1 VRAADQRSAAE
12 IEEQA
17 SDARLVIPM
26 KWLPSDRPEV
36 HRVIDIDAAPEA
48 SGAPASP
55 EPVPPTASRD
65 FVPRNRTVPR
75 LSFVNLP
82 DPDAITVPVAD
93 ATVPVALAGWAHVIS
108 TSPDACLLVDARGYV
123 LAASFAAAELLGDVT
138 PDEMVGRHLLDGILA
153 FADFDAG
160 KRGHDRGPAYAD
172 RIPPL
177 LAVATEAPA
186 RGLLRITARS
196 GEIRMVDALAAP
208 VHDPSGTVLG
218 AVSFVH
224 SLSFD

>member
-1 VRAADQRSAAE
+1 VHAADQRSAAE
-12 IEEQA
+12 IDEQA

-26 KWLPSDRPEV
+26 KWLPADRAEV
-36 HRVIDIDAAPEA
+36 HRVIDIDAAP
-48 SGAPASP
+48 P
-55 EPVPPTASRD
+55 EPAAFAAESDIDPGPD
-65 FVPRNRTVPR
+65 FVPRNRTPAAR
-75 LSFVNLP
+75 LSFVTVP
-82 DPDAITVPVAD
+82 DPDAIVAPSAD
-93 ATVPVALAGWAHVIS
+93 ATVPTALAGWAHVIS
-108 TSPDACLLVDARGYV
+108 TSPDACLLVDARGRV

-138 PDEMVGRHLLDGILA
+138 PDEMVGRHLLDGILH

-186 RGLLRITARS
+186 RGLLRITSRS
-196 GEIRMVDALAAP
+196 GDIRMVDALAAP
-208 VHDPSGTVLG
+208 VHDPSGVVLG

-224 SLSFD
+224 AISFD

>member
-1 VRAADQRSAAE
+1 MHAADQRSATE
-12 IEEQA
+12 IDEQA

-26 KWLPSDRPEV
+26 KWLPAERTDARL
-36 HRVIDIDAAPEA
+36 VIDIDA
-48 SGAPASP
+48 PAA
-55 EPVPPTASRD
+55 PTAMTDDASAATSD
-65 FVPRNRTVPR
+65 FVPRTRTQAPR
-75 LSFVNLP
+75 LPFITTP
-82 DPDAITVPVAD
+82 DPDAITVPVAE
-93 ATVPVALAGWAHVIS
+93 ATVPAALAGWAHVVS
-108 TSPDACLLVDARGYV
+108 TSPDACLLVDARGRV

-138 PDEMVGRHLLDGILA
+138 PDEMVGRHLLDGILH

-160 KRGHDRGPAYAD
+160 KRGHDRAPAYAD

-208 VHDPSGTVLG
+208 VHDPSGAVLG

-224 SLSFD
+224 ALSFD